1 MKFVDAHIHLSNGEY
16 GQKVGEIVEDAK
28 RSNVVALVSNS
39 MDFETS
45 LLSLQLAEEH
55 PDHVYAAL
63 GIHPWNVRNL
73 SPNELQD
80 TVNLIFQHEEHR
92 EKVVAVGEIGLDF
105 QYARSKEL
113 QDLQLQVFHEMLST
127 AEKLSLPVIIHSRG
141 TTSQIMSLLPSY
153 GVKKVLLHWFS
164 RPIGLLSQIVDRGY
178 FITEGPPSIFSDGIR
193 EIIRRIPL
201 TNLLTET
208 DGPVRFGGPFKGKM
222 TTPLFIPLVVETIA
236 KLKGK
241 KETEVADQI
250 FQNFTNFFGVRGA
263 RDKRYDEWTIG
274 V

>member
-1 MKFVDAHIHLSNGEY
+1 MKFVDAHIHLSDSEY
-16 GQKVGEIVEDAK
+16 DQKVSEIVEDAK

-39 MDFETS
+39 MDLKTS

-55 PDHVYAAL
+55 PNHVYAAL
-63 GIHPWNVRNL
+63 GIHPWNIRNL

-80 TVNLIFQHEEHR
+80 TVNLIFQYEKHR
-92 EKVVAVGEIGLDF
+92 EKIVAVGEIGLDF
-105 QYARSKEL
+105 QYAKSKEL

-141 TTSQIMSLLPSY
+141 TTSQIISLLPSY
-153 GVKKVLLHWFS
+153 DMKKVLLHWFS
-164 RPIGLLSQIVDRGY
+164 RPIGLLPQIVDRGY

-222 TTPLFIPLVVETIA
+222 TTPSFIPLVVEAIA
-236 KLKGK
+236 QLKEK
-241 KETEVADQI
+241 KKTEVADQI
-250 FQNFTNFFGVRGA
+250 FQNFTSFFWS
-263 RDKRYDEWTIG
+263 KRRKG
-274 V
+274 